1 MRKFLALVLSLGLVW
16 GPLSPA
22 AVAQV
27 ITRGAAPVVAPIPAG
42 IGASATSL
50 SHSVTFSPTAASP
63 LAMPALPGSI
73 GLTPAVPTADQAT
86 VSAAKAYAP
95 AVAAVTPAAPASLAS
110 VERHPALGLI
120 ADLQKAGGDAL
131 LSQLDAAKS
140 PADFEAVAMALPEGA
155 ARASVQSFAKSLAA
169 QNFGAGADSIG
180 ALYDNARRSDL
191 RPSADAPKAEGFWA
205 KVAGWHMPR
214 PLASLRR
221 YALKKAEES
230 RPKAKLVDLDALKV
244 PVERLRWTPD
254 QAALP
259 ERASKAERGARK
271 VVGQD
276 RALESLEFGLKIEDP
291 GYNVIVT
298 GAEGTGRET
307 AVRELLKEIAPNRPT
322 PGDVVAAVNFGDTDS
337 PVILRMPAGEGKGF
351 VEAVSD
357 AVERV
362 PELMGEALSKGPVAK
377 ARKQVK
383 AQLEANIADRE
394 KAFQREASRVQV
406 AGGLGIEVGAQQTDE
421 THIGIVSALTKDG
434 VRVKPEDL
442 DKALEGTG
450 VTKDQ
455 VMADFQAKARPLIE
469 KYAQILQTNMQEQA
483 QAQAQLQMLEQKV
496 AGNVISE
503 AVGPLA
509 ALAGGAAERE
519 EDAGHVAWRE
529 SAKARMEAWQEKV
542 AGLRVAGLFS
552 VSIGQGVTLLFKGQP
567 VSQKSFEALKAE
579 GQVPATLTWDALVK
593 QALAAVQ
600 PLAAEVQA
608 LQEAIEAEHQKLHE
622 NDPPVSAERRMAS
635 GWVQAFAQDLMA
647 NWRGLMPEVRAET
660 GLNLAER
667 YNVSSVVDNSATK
680 GAPVV
685 FEHSPSFNKLF
696 GYAEDNQKV
705 MMTPAGAMMKK
716 EAPGGPTLKGGSFLK
731 ASGGY
736 LVLNLIDVL
745 REPGVYPA
753 LMRMVRNG
761 RAEIVDGGI
770 AGLMTGKP
778 SSSYAVPAS
787 VKVVFVGSPYL
798 KMLLA
803 HNDEDFGRLF
813 HAVAEFDN
821 SFKIAAE
828 TIKGY
833 LRFMREVVT
842 HSTGRMLDFGRDA
855 IAGVLESAAGMA
867 ESNEKLTAQFGAVAT
882 LMQEASFWA
891 REAGREVVTREDVD
905 KAVSERIERGGSSRR
920 RMKELYGSEVFRVQI
935 SGAEVGQN
943 NGLAVVGDFGV
954 PSRITYVAY
963 AQGGDFVVSADQA
976 ATTVGPSFLKSLAD
990 IKGFMKSTFGKTRPV
1005 PVTVSVAFEQQYGG
1019 IDGDSAT
1026 QTMTYG
1032 ILSAL
1037 SGVPIKQGI
1046 AMTGSMDQKGNVQV
1060 IGGVNHKIEGYF
1072 DVVTEMLR
1080 REGKEMNGEQ
1090 GIIIPVTN
1098 VADLSLRPDIVAAV
1112 KAGKFN
1118 IWAVSHVGQ
1127 GVELLTGVPYAE
1139 VLRKAEAY
1147 INSVRGA
1154 SNN

>member
-22 AVAQV
+22 ALAQV
-27 ITRGAAPVVAPIPAG
+27 ITRGAAPVIAPVPAS
-42 IGASATSL
+42 IGAAGLSTSIVHKI
-50 SHSVTFSPTAASP
+50 SFSPT
-63 LAMPALPGSI
+63 LPS
-73 GLTPAVPTADQAT
+73 
-86 VSAAKAYAP
+86 
-95 AVAAVTPAAPASLAS
+95 ASLAGPHAAPTVTAS
-110 VERHPALGLI
+110 AYSPAVSPAQAAQPTSLAAVERHPVMGMI
-120 ADLQKAGGDAL
+120 SEIQKAGGDAL
-131 LSQLDAAKS
+131 LTQLDAAKS
-140 PADFEAVAMALPEGA
+140 PADFEAVAMALPQGA
-155 ARASVQSFAKSLAA
+155 ARASIQSFAKSLAA
-169 QNFGAGADSIG
+169 QNFGAGSDSIG
-180 ALYDNARRSDL
+180 AIYDNARRSDL
-191 RPSADAPKAEGFWA
+191 RPSPVAAKAEGFWA

-230 RPKAKLVDLDALKV
+230 RPQAKLVDLDALKV

-254 QAALP
+254 ASQLP
-259 ERASKAERGARK
+259 ERASKVERGARK

-276 RALESLEFGLKIEDP
+276 RGLESLEFGLKIEDA

-322 PGDVVAAVNFGDTDS
+322 PGDVVAAVNFANTDN
-337 PVILRMPAGEGKGF
+337 PVILNMSAGEGKGF
-351 VEAVSD
+351 VAAVDEAVGS
-357 AVERV
+357 V
-362 PELMGEALSKGPVAK
+362 PQMMAEALSKGPVAK
-377 ARKQVK
+377 ARKQVQ
-383 AQLEANIADRE
+383 AQLQANVADRE
-394 KAFQREASRVQV
+394 KAFQREAARVTV
-406 AGGLGIEVGAQQTDE
+406 AGGFNIEVGAQQTDE
-421 THIGIVSALTKDG
+421 THIGIVSALTKNG
-434 VRVKPEDL
+434 VRVKPEEL

-469 KYAQILQTNMQEQA
+469 KYGQILQTNMQEQA
-483 QAQAQLQMLEQKV
+483 QAQMQLQALEQKV

-509 ALAGGAAERE
+509 SLAAGAAERE

-529 SAKARMEAWQEKV
+529 SAKARMDAWQAKV
-542 AGLRVAGLFS
+542 DAVRVAGVFS
-552 VSIGQGVTLLFKGQP
+552 VSIGQGITLLFKGEP
-567 VSQKSFEALKAE
+567 VSQKSFEALKAA
-579 GQVPATLTWDALVK
+579 GQIPAALTWEAVVQ
-593 QALAAVQ
+593 QAIAAVQ
-600 PLAAEVQA
+600 PLAGEAQEMQA
-608 LQEAIEAEHQKLHE
+608 AIEAEHQKLHE
-622 NDPPVSAERRMAS
+622 SDPPMSGERRMVA
-635 GWVQAFAQDLMA
+635 GWVQAFARDLMA
-647 NWRGLMPEVRAET
+647 NWRGLMPQFKAES
-660 GLNLAER
+660 GMDLSER
-667 YNVSSVVDNSATK
+667 YNVSSVVDNSGQK

-685 FEHSPSFNKLF
+685 FEHAPSFNKLF
-696 GYAEDNQKV
+696 GYAEDNKKV
-705 MMTPAGAMMKK
+705 MMMPNGAMMKK

-745 REPGVYPA
+745 REPGVYPT
-753 LMRMVRNG
+753 LMRQVRNG

-770 AGLMTGKP
+770 EGLRTAKV
-778 SSSYAVPAS
+778 SDSYAVPAS

-798 KMLLA
+798 KMLLS

-821 SFKIAAE
+821 SFKIAAD

-833 LRFMREVVT
+833 LRFMRDMVT
-842 HSTGRMLDFGRDA
+842 NSTGRMLDFGREA
-855 IAGVLESAAGMA
+855 IAGILESAAGMA

-891 REAGREVVTREDVD
+891 REAGRDVVAREDVD
-905 KAVSERIERGGSSRR
+905 KAVSERKERAGSSRR
-920 RMKELYGSEVFRVQI
+920 RMKELYGSEVFRVAI
-935 SGAEVGQN
+935 KGTEVGQN

-963 AQGGDFVVSADQA
+963 ARPGSDFLVSADQSA
-976 ATTVGPSFLKSLAD
+976 HTTGSSFDKSIAD
-990 IKGFMKSTFGKTRPV
+990 IKGFMKSTFGREKSLPV
-1005 PVTVSVAFEQQYGG
+1005 EVSIAFEQQYGG

-1032 ILSAL
+1032 VLSAL

-1098 VADLSLRPDIVAAV
+1098 VADLALRPDVVAAV
-1112 KAGKFN
+1112 EAGKFN

-1127 GVELLTGVPYAE
+1127 GVELLMGVPYSE

-1147 INSVRGA
+1147 INTVRAGGK
-1154 SNN
+1154 